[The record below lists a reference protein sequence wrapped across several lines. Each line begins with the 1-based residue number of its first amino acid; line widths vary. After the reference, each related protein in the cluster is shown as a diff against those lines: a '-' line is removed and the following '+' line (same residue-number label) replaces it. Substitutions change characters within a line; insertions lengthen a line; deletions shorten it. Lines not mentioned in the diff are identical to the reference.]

1 MSTADPTDLDH
12 IDYSAFDVALPTA
25 EISAFREQATAAE
38 RAHASRQLL
47 PTALNTRMVVGLL
60 VFFGVT
66 FLVSLVQLYIL
77 VITNGRV
84 NSVAIG
90 VPVFFAFL
98 TLASSVQVY
107 KEFADKHWGQRAQ
120 LPLFA
125 RANGLEFRTISSGPS
140 YPGVIFR
147 QGDSRTMS
155 DRLTSTTGRYFDL
168 GNYEYW
174 LRGQRSR
181 IPVRWG
187 YLALRLDRNLPNM
200 VLIAKE
206 NKGLGGSD
214 LPGTFHPG
222 QVLSLEGDFDKYF
235 TLYCPKEYE
244 TDALY
249 VFTPDLMALLI
260 DNVQSFD
267 VEIVDDW
274 MFVVVRKPFP
284 PGSVATLQRLFT
296 IIRVVGA
303 KMVSQTKNYHDG
315 QASGSKV
322 VAPSGR
328 RLRTNRSVV
337 RVLITAAVLVV
348 LLAVPIVVLVLR

>member
-1 MSTADPTDLDH
+1 MSTAEPTDLDH
-12 IDYSAFDVALPTA
+12 IDYSAFDTPLPAA
-25 EISAFREQATAAE
+25 EVSAFREKATAAE
-38 RAHASRQLL
+38 QALAARQQL
-47 PTALNTRMVVGLL
+47 PTALNRSMVVGLL
-60 VFFGVT
+60 VVFGLI
-66 FLVSLVQLYIL
+66 FLVSLVQLYVV
-77 VITNGRV
+77 VITHGRV
-84 NSVAIG
+84 NSVVIAI
-90 VPVFFAFL
+90 PVFFAFL

-107 KEFADKHWGQRAQ
+107 KEFADRHWGRRAQ

-125 RANGLEFRTISSGPS
+125 RANGIEYRTISPALP
-140 YPGVIFR
+140 YPGIIFR
-147 QGDSRTMS
+147 QGDSRAMS
-155 DRLTSTTGRYFDL
+155 DRLISTTGRFFDV
-168 GNYEYW
+168 GNLEYW
-174 LRGQRSR
+174 VRSGRSR
-181 IPVRWG
+181 LAVRWG

-206 NKGLGGSD
+206 NQGLGGSD
-214 LPGTFHPG
+214 LPGTFRPS

-303 KMVSQTKNYHDG
+303 KMVSQTKNYHDDH
-315 QASGSKV
+315 ASDANF
-322 VAPSGR
+322 VAPRGR
-328 RLRTNRSVV
+328 RLRTNISAV
-337 RVLITAAVLVV
+337 RVLITAVVLVV
-348 LLAVPIVVLVLR
+348 MLAVPIVVLILR